1 MKKMMLEIRKSLP
14 TVQKKACILRKLIL
28 GCRKVSFPKLLEEV
42 SDYISVLKMQVQAMK
57 ALVDVLATSASSP
70 APIGLSKWSQTQEMS
85 TKALGYHKVVEENR
99 KLYNMVQDLKDLAPN
114 VVQWLLGSYN
124 TQILLMVFLAI
135 VGKITYGLAKEAKR
149 SKVCPCQ
156 KGMLVA

>member
-70 APIGLSKWSQTQEMS
+70 APIVVVGILQYPDTSYGVPCNCWQDYIWTSK
-85 TKALGYHKVVEENR
+85 
-99 KLYNMVQDLKDLAPN
+99 
-114 VVQWLLGSYN
+114 GS
-124 TQILLMVFLAI
+124 
-135 VGKITYGLAKEAKR
+135 
-149 SKVCPCQ
+149 
-156 KGMLVA
+156 